1 LLACPSEMTGRTDS
15 THPKPLWRGVVRLL
29 SPEPEGAANGGEHR
43 GDRRLI
49 QPGVLAGPRDGI
61 ASLLLPESLCKLP
74 DAPTEN
80 CVAPIDDS
88 HVPPFRC
95 PSLPMHLRHKRRRHR
110 WGTMIPTKKGPVG
123 PDPGFLATTSEA
135 CSGGAGWYRRG
146 PAAASSPSEP
156 GSVSAEDA
164 IAAPERDA
172 QDGWP

>member
-1 LLACPSEMTGRTDS
+1 MTGRTGS

-49 QPGVLAGPRDGI
+49 QPGVLAGPRDGV
-61 ASLLLPESLCKLP
+61 AGLLLPESLCKLP

-95 PSLPMHLRHKRRRHR
+95 PSLPMHLRHKRRRRR
-110 WGTMIPTKKGPVG
+110 WGTMIPYEERPCRPPI
-123 PDPGFLATTSEA
+123 PDFLRLLRRLVLAGRAGIEGARQLRSEEHTSELQSRENLV
-135 CSGGAGWYRRG
+135 CRLL
-146 PAAASSPSEP
+146 
-156 GSVSAEDA
+156 
-164 IAAPERDA
+164 
-172 QDGWP
+172 